1 MIDVLDIAL
10 DAKALDD
17 DGNIEGLA
25 VGYGDV
31 DHGGDIV
38 ARGSVQLEGRKTI
51 PMLMHHDRKRPVGV
65 WTQFDDRADGL
76 HVKGRFSTSTDAREA
91 RDDVKIGAITGLS
104 MGFVTQKHRFEGKS
118 RHIQQLGLHEISLVT
133 VPMNNRTRIMSVK
146 DILGAGEQPT
156 VRQFEEFL
164 RDAGGFSKSV
174 AAAIATKAM
183 PHLRGD
189 PEAKATDADDYQ
201 RALLAIIG

>member
-31 DHGGDIV
+31 DHGGDV
-38 ARGSVQLEGRKTI
+38 VVPGSIDLEGRKTI
-51 PMLMHHDRKRPVGV
+51 PMLLHHDRKRPVGV
-65 WTQFDDRADGL
+65 WTEFNERSDGL
-76 HVKGRFSTSTDAREA
+76 HVKGRFSTSTEAREA
-91 RDDVKIGAITGLS
+91 REDVRLGAITGLS
-104 MGFVTQKHRFEGKS
+104 MGFITKKHRLEGKS
-118 RHIQQLGLHEISLVT
+118 RHLLQVGLHEISLVT
-133 VPMNNRTRIMSVK
+133 VPMHNRTRIISVK
-146 DILGAGEQPT
+146 DILGAGELPS

-174 AAAIATKAM
+174 AAAIASKAT
-183 PHLRGD
+183 PHLRGE
-189 PEAKATDADDYQ
+189 PEAKAIDELEQFLTVL
-201 RALLAIIG
+201 RG

>member
-1 MIDVLDIAL
+1 MMLDALDIVL

-38 ARGSVQLEGRKTI
+38 APGSVQLEGRKSI
-51 PMLMHHDRKRPVGV
+51 PMLLHHDRKRPVGV
-65 WTQFDDRADGL
+65 WNQFTERADGL
-76 HVKGRFSTSTDAREA
+76 HVKGQFGTSSEA
-91 RDDVKIGAITGLS
+91 RDARSDVKLGAITGLS
-104 MGFVTQKHRFEGKS
+104 MGFITKKHRLEGKS
-118 RHIQQLGLHEISLVT
+118 RHLLEVGLHEISLVT
-133 VPMNNRTRIMSVK
+133 VPMHNRTRIMSVK
-146 DILGAGEQPT
+146 DITGAGELPS

-164 RDAGGFSKSV
+164 RDAGGFSKTV
-174 AAAIATKAM
+174 AATIASAAT

-189 PEAKATDADDYQ
+189 PEAKAIEELQQFLDGL
-201 RALLAIIG
+201 RG